1 MILSAPSH
9 SSIVRFSVTYWGH
22 SYWCSWKMLPTLSN
36 PIPKRMECSPVVE
49 LVVCRPGRYL
59 TKNKDTLEV
68 GKYWSVGSWENYLLL
83 INKISIEVSWRQV
96 LKTAKVM
103 DHMPTPDKCSLSL
116 DIWSH
121 AVSVGD
127 FNNLSW
133 SLLPRL
139 SKLTV
144 GERSSEALA
153 EPNFPRVWVLSSF

>member
-1 MILSAPSH
+1 
-9 SSIVRFSVTYWGH
+9 
-22 SYWCSWKMLPTLSN
+22 MLPTLSN

-59 TKNKDTLEV
+59 TKSKDTLEV

-116 DIWSH
+116 DI
-121 AVSVGD
+121 
-127 FNNLSW
+127 
-133 SLLPRL
+133 
-139 SKLTV
+139 
-144 GERSSEALA
+144 
-153 EPNFPRVWVLSSF
+153 